1 MKKILVTG
9 GAGYI
14 GSHTCLA
21 LAKRGYAPIAFDN
34 LVNGHRKFVNWGPL
48 EVGDIRDKERLEAVI
63 RKYQPAAVIHFA
75 GLIEVG
81 QSFLDP
87 AAFFETNVGG
97 SIALLSAAL
106 KAGVDKIVFSSTCA
120 TYGIPQG
127 QLKEDHPQL
136 PINPYGRSKL
146 IVEQILD
153 ELSANT
159 PMRFV
164 KLRYFNAAG
173 ADPGGRIGEWHSPE
187 THVIPLALEAA
198 LKRSTFKVF
207 GTDYS
212 TRDGTCIRDFVHV
225 SDLAD
230 AHCQA
235 IEHLFTGRKSIAV
248 NLGTGLGTSVREI
261 IECVERVS
269 GHPLAV
275 DYLPRREGD
284 PPELVADNSLAK
296 SVLNWKPRFDTN
308 AIIETAW
315 KWHSTAPWRT
325 SAAP

>member
-1 MKKILVTG
+1 MKNILVTG

-21 LAKRGYAPIAFDN
+21 LSQRGFTPIVLDN
-34 LVNGHRKFVNWGPL
+34 LVNGHREFVNWGPF
-48 EVGDIRDKERLEAVI
+48 ETGDICDKERLEAVI
-63 RKYQPAAVIHFA
+63 RKYQPAAIVHFA
-75 GLIEVG
+75 ALIEVG
-81 QSFLDP
+81 QSFRDP

-97 SIALLSAAL
+97 SIALLAAAL
-106 KAGVDKIVFSSTCA
+106 RAGIDKIVFSSSCA

-127 QLKEDHPQL
+127 PLREDHPQC
-136 PINPYGRSKL
+136 PVNPYGRSKL
-146 IVEQILD
+146 MVEQVLD

-159 PMRFV
+159 PLRFV

-173 ADPGGRIGEWHSPE
+173 ADPDGRIGEWHSPE

-198 LKRSTFKVF
+198 LQARTFKVF
-207 GTDYS
+207 GTDYP

-230 AHCQA
+230 AHCRA
-235 IEHLFTGRKSIAV
+235 VEHLLNGRESVAI
-248 NLGTGLGTSVREI
+248 NLGTGLGTSVLEI
-261 IECVERVS
+261 IDMVERAS
-269 GHPLAV
+269 GGRLAV
-275 DYLPRREGD
+275 EYLSRREGD

-296 SVLNWKPRFDTN
+296 SVLDWTPRFDRN

-315 KWHSTAPWRT
+315 KWHSRAPWR
-325 SAAP
+325 AVMP

>member
-1 MKKILVTG
+1 MKNILVTG

-21 LAKRGYAPIAFDN
+21 LSRRGFTPIVLDN
-34 LVNGHRKFVNWGPL
+34 LVNGHREFVNWGPL
-48 EVGDIRDKERLEAVI
+48 EIGDICDRERLEAVI
-63 RKYQPAAVIHFA
+63 RKYQPAAIVHFA
-75 GLIEVG
+75 ALIEVG
-81 QSFLDP
+81 QSFRDP

-97 SIALLSAAL
+97 SIALFSAAL
-106 KAGVDKIVFSSTCA
+106 RAGVDKIVFSSTCA
-120 TYGIPQG
+120 TYGTPQG
-127 QLKEDHPQL
+127 PLREDHPQS
-136 PINPYGRSKL
+136 PVSPYGRSKL
-146 IVEQILD
+146 MAEQVLD

-159 PMRFV
+159 PLRFV

-173 ADPGGRIGEWHSPE
+173 ADPDGQIGEWHSPE

-198 LKRSTFKVF
+198 LEARTFKVF
-207 GTDYS
+207 GTDYP

-230 AHCQA
+230 AHCRA
-235 IEHLFTGRKSIAV
+235 VEHLVDGRKSIAI

-261 IECVERVS
+261 INMVEHVS
-269 GHPLAV
+269 GRLLTV
-275 DYLPRREGD
+275 EYLSRREGD

-296 SVLNWKPRFDTN
+296 SVLNWTPRFDRT

-315 KWHSTAPWRT
+315 KWHSRAPWR
-325 SAAP
+325 AVAP